1 MNTKTMI
8 NSMALGAA
16 SVAGAFVIAT
26 TSPSWAIPVLSN
38 TAVVRTATATPNQVT
53 DVRYYYRHGYYRGG
67 YYRRG
72 YYGGGYYNPGAAVA
86 TGLAL
91 GLLGAAAAPYM
102 CHTITGRP
110 HTTRHTATTVTLPIE
125 IVRVTQWM
133 AVALGRREQVNLGFD
148 HDGCAQDRTSGPQ
161 RRYGQRHR
169 RFFDDAVISRF
180 SRPDLPYR
188 R

>member
-38 TAVVRTATATPNQVT
+38 TAAVRTATATPNQVT
-53 DVRYYYRHGYYRGG
+53 DVRYYRRGYYRGG

-91 GLLGAAAAPYM
+91 GLLEAAAAPYY
-102 CHTITGRP
+102 
-110 HTTRHTATTVTLPIE
+110 
-125 IVRVTQWM
+125 
-133 AVALGRREQVNLGFD
+133 VAPYYY
-148 HDGCAQDRTSGPQ
+148 GPPAYYAP
-161 RRYGQRHR
+161 YGYYGY
-169 RFFDDAVISRF
+169 
-180 SRPDLPYR
+180 PPY
-188 R
+188 